1 MNSNSGFTLVEVLI
15 AMLLLAGGLLGMTA
29 LHATSLGNNQDAYNR
44 SQATG
49 FAYDIADRMRA
60 NLLGAATYTNVAPES
75 AIANAD
81 CLITTGCSPSDMA
94 QTDLAQWNDLVSRS
108 LPSGQGS
115 ITLNGGVYTITITW
129 DGNHDG
135 VVDGND
141 HSFQTNFQL

>member
-1 MNSNSGFTLVEVLI
+1 MKKNNGFTLVEVLI

-29 LHATSLGNNQDAYNR
+29 LQATSLGNNQDAYNR

-60 NLLGAATYTNVAPES
+60 NWLGIATYTAIAPE
-75 AIANAD
+75 AAMANAD
-81 CLITTGCSPSDMA
+81 CLITTGCTPAAMA
-94 QTDLAQWNDLVSRS
+94 QTDLAEWNGLLSS

-135 VVDGND
+135 VVDAND